1 MERYDAVIVGARC
14 AGSTAAIALAR
25 GGWDVL
31 LIDRDEFPSDTVS
44 THGLWPN
51 SLARLEELG
60 VLQLMQSRHRINFC
74 AHRAHILDHELVGE
88 LTPIAGHSR
97 GAGPRRRVLDTAL
110 LDTAREAGAEARLG
124 EKVTALVGTGSDTDP
139 VRGVV
144 TEGGG
149 EIEARWVLGADGRA
163 STVAKALG
171 LERENE
177 KRGEMSMLYAYWTGL
192 PENDVFHMDAQRHAV
207 LNFYPVEDDI
217 SAIILSAPPEAT
229 RGDAETRR
237 RTFLEGI
244 REFPT
249 TIAAEA
255 FDEGE
260 LVSEIQPVPE
270 TMLRG
275 FYRRAAGPGWAL
287 IGDAGHFK
295 HPSTAQGISD
305 AIEQGLYVANG
316 LLGEDPE
323 LERFEAWRDEGAGEH
338 YDWSFTFAS
347 FPRDAGDV
355 IFGALERDPEAG
367 QQFRDTLPRLAGP
380 RSDCLT
386 PERLEKWFAAAA
398 AKA

>member
-51 SLARLEELG
+51 SIARLEELG

-74 AHRAHILDHELVGE
+74 RHRARILDHELIGE
-88 LTPIAGHSR
+88 FTPIGGHTR
-97 GAGPRRRVLDTAL
+97 GTGPRRRVLDTAL

-124 EKVTALVGTGSDTDP
+124 EKVKGLLGTGTGKDP

-149 EIEARWVLGADGRA
+149 EVEARWVLGADGRA
-163 STVAKALG
+163 STVAKVLG
-171 LERENE
+171 LQREHE
-177 KRGEMSMLYAYWTGL
+177 KRGEFSMLYAYWRGL
-192 PENDVFHMDAQRHAV
+192 PENDIFHLDAQRDAV
-207 LNFYPVEDDI
+207 LNFYPVEDDL

-229 RGDAETRR
+229 RGDTETRR
-237 RTFLEGI
+237 RTFLEAI

-249 TIAAEA
+249 TIDAEA
-255 FDEGE
+255 FDAGE

-270 TMLRG
+270 TIMRG
-275 FYRRAAGPGWAL
+275 FYRSANGPGWAL
-287 IGDAGHFK
+287 IGDAGHYK

-323 LERFEAWRDEGAGEH
+323 LERFEAWRDERAAEH

-347 FPRDAGDV
+347 FPRQPGDI

-367 QQFRDTLPRLAGP
+367 QQFRDTLTRQVGP
-380 RSDCLT
+380 RSELLT
-386 PERLEKWFAAAA
+386 PERLERWFSEET
-398 AKA
+398 AKT

>member
-1 MERYDAVIVGARC
+1 
-14 AGSTAAIALAR
+14 
-25 GGWDVL
+25 
-31 LIDRDEFPSDTVS
+31 
-44 THGLWPN
+44 
-51 SLARLEELG
+51 
-60 VLQLMQSRHRINFC
+60 
-74 AHRAHILDHELVGE
+74 
-88 LTPIAGHSR
+88 
-97 GAGPRRRVLDTAL
+97 VLDTAL
-110 LDTAREAGAEARLG
+110 LDTAREAGAEARTG
-124 EKVTALVGTGSDTDP
+124 EKVAGLLGAGTEDDP
-139 VRGVV
+139 VRGVA

-171 LERENE
+171 LEREGE

-192 PENDVFHMDAQRHAV
+192 PENDVFHMDAQAHAV

-217 SAIILSAPPEAT
+217 AAIILSAPPEAT
-229 RGDAETRR
+229 RGDTETRR

-249 TIAAEA
+249 TIDAEA
-255 FDEGE
+255 FDAGE
-260 LVSEIQPVPE
+260 LVSDIQPVPE

-275 FYRRAAGPGWAL
+275 FYRRATGPGWAL

-316 LLGEDPE
+316 LLGEDPD
-323 LERFEAWRDEGAGEH
+323 LAGFETWRNDRAGEQ

-347 FPRDAGDV
+347 FPRQPGNI
-355 IFGALERDPEAG
+355 IFGALERDPEAA
-367 QQFRDTLPRLAGP
+367 QQFRDTLTRQAGP
-380 RSDCLT
+380 RSDLLT
-386 PERLEKWFAAAA
+386 PERLEKWFADAA